1 MTKALLKNFQHS
13 WSQNKYWVMS
23 RSQQAY
29 NEIRLLAKNN
39 EWSLAKDARYKEIL
53 AELEGKEPTV
63 KTLTVAYQ
71 HIWGYF
77 KKSANQA
84 ERETYQQLMALLA
97 SDPADDQLPSFLK
110 SLAEKYQVEYLLE
123 MRWPGE

>member
-1 MTKALLKNFQHS
+1 M
-13 WSQNKYWVMS
+13 
-23 RSQQAY
+23 
-29 NEIRLLAKNN
+29 LAKNN
-39 EWSLAKDARYKEIL
+39 EWSLAKDARYKESL
-53 AELEGKEPTV
+53 AELEDKEPTV

-77 KKSANQA
+77 KKLANPA

-97 SDPADDQLPSFLK
+97 SEPAEDQLPSFLK